1 MKQGTLQRL
10 VLAVSL
16 LAFANVCEA
25 RSPFVPYPEVPGVM
39 FPTAAGILRQYAAP
53 NPQAMR
59 PQTNLYSYANANPI
73 SYIDP
78 NGLSGVGVIGGATA
92 EGGLFWGGGATGSV
106 GHGFFWGGQSGANYG
121 VFAGGGAFEGGPS
134 GITRSC
140 PATPSIGTN
149 MVAGFYAGLSAG
161 LFYTNATDVADLAGG
176 SMTHSVNI
184 GLGALQL
191 SFQSSGAP
199 GINLWTLTFGPGW
212 GISISGYPTYTW
224 IPWRAQ

>member
-1 MKQGTLQRL
+1 
-10 VLAVSL
+10 
-16 LAFANVCEA
+16 
-25 RSPFVPYPEVPGVM
+25 
-39 FPTAAGILRQYAAP
+39 
-53 NPQAMR
+53 MR
-59 PQTNLYSYANANPI
+59 NANPI

-106 GHGFFWGGQSGANYG
+106 GYGLLGGQSGANYG

-134 GITRSC
+134 GITRQNR

-161 LFYTNATDVADLAGG
+161 LFYTNATDVADLP
-176 SMTHSVNI
+176 MTHSVNI

-199 GINLWTLTFGPGW
+199 GAST
-212 GISISGYPTYTW
+212 SGH
-224 IPWRAQ
+224 